1 MANAILRQEVDE
13 LREYM
18 KELSYQAMR
27 TEMALARMAE
37 GMQEYREHGA
47 RTDAAVARLTEGV
60 QEYKEQGA
68 RTDAAVARLTEGMQE
83 YKEQGA
89 RTDAAVARLTE
100 GVQEYREQGARTDAA
115 VARLSEGMQEYRE
128 QGARTDA
135 AVARLSEGAQEYR
148 EQFART
154 AAEVARLSKEM
165 REFKDEMRVD
175 REQSARE
182 RRRMN
187 KQWGELA
194 NRLGTLV
201 EDIVAPNLPR
211 IAAELFDCATPDLF
225 ALRVVRHFGGETREY
240 DAIVVCPA
248 LVLINET
255 KSRLLE
261 IHVDRILDKLSEF
274 PRVFP
279 EYADRRPVGILASL
293 YPDASVVR
301 RATRKGVL
309 VMGMGDENM
318 IVLNPEAATDQR

>member
-60 QEYKEQGA
+60 
-68 RTDAAVARLTEGMQE
+68 QE

-240 DAIVVCPA
+240 DAIVVCPT

-255 KSRLLE
+255 KSRLLD
-261 IHVDRILDKLSEF
+261 IHVDRILDKLGEF

-318 IVLNPEAATDQR
+318 IVLNPEAAAER